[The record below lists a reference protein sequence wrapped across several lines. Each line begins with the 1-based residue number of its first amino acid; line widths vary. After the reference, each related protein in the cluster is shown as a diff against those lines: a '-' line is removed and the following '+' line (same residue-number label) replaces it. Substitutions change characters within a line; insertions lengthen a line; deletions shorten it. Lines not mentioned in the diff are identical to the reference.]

1 MRLKQKLIKVK
12 WQVLVAA
19 IIALTIIEVVA
30 LFNGIDG
37 TLMLMV
43 IGSIAG
49 IAGVHIDIKEKKK

>member
-37 TLMLMV
+37 TLMLMI

-49 IAGVHIDIKEKKK
+49 IAGVHVDIKEKKK